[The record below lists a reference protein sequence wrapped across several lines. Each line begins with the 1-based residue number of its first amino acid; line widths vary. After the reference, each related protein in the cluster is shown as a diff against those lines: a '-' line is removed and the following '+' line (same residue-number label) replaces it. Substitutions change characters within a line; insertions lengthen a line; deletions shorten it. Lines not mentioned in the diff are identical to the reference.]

1 MVLYNSHVTGNF
13 ELSLNIHSVY
23 PVRLVLYS
31 TNSNLNVV
39 DVPANTSDI
48 VTVNLDVVNNNLQFL
63 TYIQNGSSSYVYY
76 IDNISL
82 IIL

>member
-1 MVLYNSHVTGNF
+1 M
-13 ELSLNIHSVY
+13 
-23 PVRLVLYS
+23 
-31 TNSNLNVV
+31 NVV
-39 DVPANTSDI
+39 NVPANTSDI